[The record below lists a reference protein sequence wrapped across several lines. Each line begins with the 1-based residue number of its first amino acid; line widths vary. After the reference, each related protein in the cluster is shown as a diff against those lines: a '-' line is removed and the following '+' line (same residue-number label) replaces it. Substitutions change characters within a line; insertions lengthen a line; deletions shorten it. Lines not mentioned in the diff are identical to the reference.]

1 MYATKNDM
9 ILAFGERECISLTDT
24 ERLGKISEAVMEA
37 ALVRASS
44 EIDGYL
50 VARYRTPFADTA
62 RILTGRCGDIA
73 RYHLATAHRV
83 LSEEI
88 RLRYEDAIR
97 FLEKVAEGRIGLGRT
112 DSGQVIQSSPQMR
125 FGSSDRQFG
134 RNSTGG
140 GAF

>member
-24 ERLGKISEAVMEA
+24 ERLGKISEAVMDA
-37 ALVRASS
+37 ALMRASA

-50 VARYRTPFADTA
+50 VARYRTPFTDTA
-62 RILTGRCGDIA
+62 RILIGRCCDIT
-73 RYHLATAHRV
+73 RYHLATAHR
-83 LSEEI
+83 LLKDEI
-88 RLRYEDAIR
+88 RLRYEDAVR